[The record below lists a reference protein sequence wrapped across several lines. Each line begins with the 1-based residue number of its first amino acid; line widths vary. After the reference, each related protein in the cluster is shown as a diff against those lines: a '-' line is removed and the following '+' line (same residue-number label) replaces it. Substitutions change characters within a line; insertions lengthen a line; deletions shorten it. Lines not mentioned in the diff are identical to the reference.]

1 MIDWIQSNI
10 SLFVSMF
17 GGGALLTMAAS
28 VVKAFSQSRLNKA
41 FDQFNDN
48 NMSQKLGIGEYINK
62 SKEMIATLEN
72 KLDEAEEEIVKLNKV
87 AEEFLKKIDG
97 DILDNLDE
105 KLRELNTMVEQNK
118 LKDSLIA
125 HLSKELK
132 QVNLKLDKIHNEHR
146 V

>member
-10 SLFVSMF
+10 PLFVSMF

-28 VVKAFSQSRLNKA
+28 VIKAFSQSKLNRA

-62 SKEMIATLEN
+62 SREMIAKLEN
-72 KLDEAEEEIVKLNKV
+72 KLNEAEEEIIKLSKV

-97 DILDNLDE
+97 DILENLDE

-132 QVNLKLDKIHNEHR
+132 QVNLKLDKLHNEHR

>member
-10 SLFVSMF
+10 PLFVSMF
-17 GGGALLTMAAS
+17 GGGALLTMAAT

-72 KLDEAEEEIVKLNKV
+72 KLNEAEEEIVKLSKV

>member
-1 MIDWIQSNI
+1 MLDWLQSNI
-10 SLFVSMF
+10 PLFISMF
-17 GGGALLTMAAS
+17 GGGALLTMAAT
-28 VVKAFSQSRLNKA
+28 VVKAFSQSKLNKA

-72 KLDEAEEEIVKLNKV
+72 KLDEAEEEIVKLSKV

>member
-10 SLFVSMF
+10 PMFVSMF

>member
-10 SLFVSMF
+10 PLFVSMF

>member
-1 MIDWIQSNI
+1 
-10 SLFVSMF
+10 
-17 GGGALLTMAAS
+17 
-28 VVKAFSQSRLNKA
+28 
-41 FDQFNDN
+41 
-48 NMSQKLGIGEYINK
+48 
-62 SKEMIATLEN
+62 MIAKLEN
-72 KLDEAEEEIVKLNKV
+72 KLNEAEEEIIKLSKV

-97 DILDNLDE
+97 DILENLDE

-132 QVNLKLDKIHNEHR
+132 QVNLKLDKLHNEHR